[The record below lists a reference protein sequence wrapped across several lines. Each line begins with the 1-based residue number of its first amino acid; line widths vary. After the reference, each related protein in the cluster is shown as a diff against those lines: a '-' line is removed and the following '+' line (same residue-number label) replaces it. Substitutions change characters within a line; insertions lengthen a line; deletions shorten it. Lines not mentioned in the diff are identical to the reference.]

1 VLGTIDHLGH
11 LVRDLDV
18 SVARARAAFG
28 LPVARTL
35 ELPQFGIS
43 AVFLGEG
50 SGTLELFTLEQEA
63 LRGPRLGD
71 DEERLDHVA
80 YRVEDIEAVVAR
92 LRAGGARFTT
102 PDRVGEVPGALDMG
116 PALHAW
122 TRPETT
128 AGLAIQL
135 IQPHA
140 L

>member
-1 VLGTIDHLGH
+1 MLGTLDHLGH
-11 LVRDLDV
+11 LVRDLDA
-18 SVARARAAFG
+18 SVARAQAVFG

-50 SGTLELFTLEQEA
+50 GGTLELFTLEDEA
-63 LRGPRLGD
+63 LRRPRLGD
-71 DEERLDHVA
+71 DAERLDHVA
-80 YRVEDIEAVVAR
+80 YRVADIEAIVAR
-92 LRAGGARFTT
+92 LHAGGARFTT

-116 PALHAW
+116 VAMHAW

-140 L
+140 Q